1 MFKRLN
7 YRHTLTACFIAYV
20 TQSVVVNFLPL
31 LFLTF
36 CKQYNISLEKI
47 TLLITANFLLQMT
60 TDLVST
66 KLISKIGVR
75 VGAVSAGVS
84 AIIGLLTIAIMPSFI
99 DPYVALVIGVIF
111 CAIGGGL
118 EEVLISPIVEACP
131 TKNKE
136 ATMSFAHSFYCWGTV
151 LVIALST
158 LYFATAGLSNWKLL
172 TIFWAI
178 IPVITATLFAIVP
191 IFNDVEE
198 EREKGGVKALLS
210 SGWFWLFGLLMTC
223 SGAAEIS
230 MGQWASAF
238 AESALKI
245 DKTMGD
251 LLGPCMFALLMASA
265 RTLYAVV
272 SEKVNLRMFMLF
284 SAGLCILSYG
294 LSVFTDLPWLS
305 LAACGLCGF
314 SVGIM
319 WPGTLSLASKTL
331 GGTTTMFALFA
342 VFGDIGCTLGPTIVG
357 MVSAAFN
364 DDLKKGLAC
373 IIIFPVIMIIGNVI
387 LAKKK
392 NVED

>member
-1 MFKRLN
+1 
-7 YRHTLTACFIAYV
+7 
-20 TQSVVVNFLPL
+20 
-31 LFLTF
+31 
-36 CKQYNISLEKI
+36 
-47 TLLITANFLLQMT
+47 
-60 TDLVST
+60 
-66 KLISKIGVR
+66 
-75 VGAVSAGVS
+75 
-84 AIIGLLTIAIMPSFI
+84 
-99 DPYVALVIGVIF
+99 
-111 CAIGGGL
+111 
-118 EEVLISPIVEACP
+118 
-131 TKNKE
+131 
-136 ATMSFAHSFYCWGTV
+136 
-151 LVIALST
+151 
-158 LYFATAGLSNWKLL
+158 
-172 TIFWAI
+172 
-178 IPVITATLFAIVP
+178 
-191 IFNDVEE
+191 
-198 EREKGGVKALLS
+198 
-210 SGWFWLFGLLMTC
+210 MTC

-238 AESALKI
+238 AESALKV

-251 LLGPCMFALLMASA
+251 LLGPCMFALLMASS
-265 RTLYAVV
+265 RTLYAVI
-272 SEKVNLRMFMLF
+272 SEKVNLRMFMLV

-373 IIIFPVIMIIGNVI
+373 IIIFPVIMIIGNLI

-392 NVED
+392 MKQ